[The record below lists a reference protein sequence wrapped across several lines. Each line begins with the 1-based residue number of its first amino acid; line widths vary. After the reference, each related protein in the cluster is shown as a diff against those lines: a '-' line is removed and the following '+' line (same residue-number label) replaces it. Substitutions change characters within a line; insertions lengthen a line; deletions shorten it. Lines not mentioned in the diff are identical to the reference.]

1 MKELKGIKRLLVELF
16 FLFSFGGFFYSF
28 IEIGWRGYTHWTMWI
43 LGGVC
48 FIVVGLLNENQY
60 TWEMPLI
67 LQIAISTISITL
79 LELFAGIILNIIL
92 KLNIWDYSQQPFNF
106 LGQICPL
113 YSFFWSILSFLAILL
128 DDYIRWFVFD
138 EEKPKYY

>member
-1 MKELKGIKRLLVELF
+1 MKELKGIKRLLVELY
-16 FLFSFGGFFYSF
+16 FLFSFGCFLYSF
-28 IEIGWRGYTHWTMWI
+28 IEVGWRGYTHWTMGI

-48 FIVVGLLNENQY
+48 FIIVGLLNENQY
-60 TWEMPLI
+60 TWEMPLV
-67 LQIAISTISITL
+67 LQIVISTISITL

-113 YSFFWSILSFLAILL
+113 YSFFWSILSFLAIIL
-128 DDYIRWFVFD
+128 DDYIRWLVFG